1 MARSDPPRA
10 LARRSTVDSKLKLPC
25 LTNAT
30 MENRAIG
37 EATIGTDRDQVG
49 ELTFCR
55 SKDLAVGR
63 CAVRMTGLDGFSR

>member
-1 MARSDPPRA
+1 
-10 LARRSTVDSKLKLPC
+10 
-25 LTNAT
+25 